1 MIVQIFLT
9 VALITEYEYQNTI
22 SWEVSFNDNAATGT
36 KVFHWPRRQ
45 QTLGKF
51 AEKFRLSATNFL
63 QYLSAEIDSCGKH
76 LSGTNM
82 SPPLVWNFLRN
93 CVKRK
98 ILRAKVLTWKIC
110 FSTKISLIKPPM
122 SENLHQKLRGLKF
135 LFWQFSWNRGKI
147 SRSVGRGCF
156 SCWKIPS
163 TPRQQSIKF
172 KELKLSRRN
181 RNTTYRRVS

>member
-9 VALITEYEYQNTI
+9 AALITGYEYQNTI

-122 SENLHQKLRGLKF
+122 SENLHQKLRGLTISLLTIF
-135 LFWQFSWNRGKI
+135 LKSRENI
-147 SRSVGRGCF
+147 SKCTTRLF
-156 SCWKIPS
+156 
-163 TPRQQSIKF
+163 QL
-172 KELKLSRRN
+172 LKDTKHTQ
-181 RNTTYRRVS
+181 TTVYKVQRTEVIEEKQK